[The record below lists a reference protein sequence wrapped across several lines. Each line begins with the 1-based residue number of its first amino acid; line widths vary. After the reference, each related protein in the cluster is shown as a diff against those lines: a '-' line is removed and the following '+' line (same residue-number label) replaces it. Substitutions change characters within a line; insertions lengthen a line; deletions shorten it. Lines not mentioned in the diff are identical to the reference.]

1 MSVKTTL
8 EMASLVA
15 GLILVAMTIRTQFG
29 GGRRASDDEVLNIP
43 IQAPTNY
50 LKDVDVQRKI
60 QTAVALGPY
69 KDYSSWIGA
78 DPRFRGGL

>member
-1 MSVKTTL
+1 MSVKSSL
-8 EMASLVA
+8 EIASLIA
-15 GLILVAMTIRTQFG
+15 GLILVAMTIRGQRSATQTG
-29 GGRRASDDEVLNIP
+29 SGEILNIP

-50 LKDVDVQRKI
+50 LADKQVQQKI
-60 QTAVALGPY
+60 QQAVALGPY